1 MFTCSYLRALT
12 LLVPWGATMRVYGK
26 EVYVKVMKIV
36 QYLQDALSW
45 IKEKIQAVWSRW
57 REEGPEISHAV
68 MAKAGFLTGP
78 LSETE
83 YALLKRV
90 SGIMGTAVAQYEYQ
104 RQVNVFPQI
113 GWTRK
118 DLEGPEFSR
127 IQYLWFGTH
136 NAAIAKMIVGTAS
149 QFEPNYA
156 AYQKVFRDNDWD
168 KGMEEAQLAWKTIFD
183 SYVYKYWK

>member
-1 MFTCSYLRALT
+1 
-12 LLVPWGATMRVYGK
+12 MRVYGK

-90 SGIMGTAVAQYEYQ
+90 SGIMGTAVAVYLTIAAGLSTTL
-104 RQVNVFPQI
+104 VII
-113 GWTRK
+113 GLCLLLTIGLYRVS
-118 DLEGPEFSR
+118 GPGPFLVQGPSTGL
-127 IQYLWFGTH
+127 IT
-136 NAAIAKMIVGTAS
+136 T
-149 QFEPNYA
+149 
-156 AYQKVFRDNDWD
+156 
-168 KGMEEAQLAWKTIFD
+168 
-183 SYVYKYWK
+183 